1 MSKIPGMDDMDPME
15 AVKKAKEIKDEAIGR
30 VKKKGKRWLV
40 ITGCVIIALFVA
52 PFICTTVERGT
63 YHIKQTAIFGTMYA
77 KTSPG
82 IWLQLWGDIDVWPK
96 AFTFFFTHDKDT
108 DSDTHGDLSMEVR
121 FVDGSKC
128 KISGTARVVMPTDED
143 TALTLVTEH
152 NYKTWKQVRD
162 LLIRP
167 TIRNALRMT
176 ANMMTAQESYSSKRI
191 NYNEWA
197 RDQIE
202 NGLYQTM
209 DESRLVEDLVSGD
222 KVMKTFKVIKR
233 EPAIDEKTGKQMV
246 DNEGNLMWGVPLYQ
260 KNPLEGTGIHLENF
274 EVKSFEYA
282 DKVKDQIATQQEAF
296 MAVATAKAKKQEA
309 EQRKLQIEAEG
320 KTEVAKAKYEE
331 EQIKVRAVVVAER
344 EKEVREL
351 NAARDKN
358 VAVIAG
364 KQRKEVAALD
374 KAAAELNKK
383 KNILDGEGIAKKK
396 QLILDADG
404 ALQQKLDTYQTV
416 MAKWADAFENR
427 KVPAYMMISGG
438 AGGTGGNHPDAQT
451 AQFMANLNALTLQSL
466 GLNID
471 IKKGR
476 QK

>member
-1 MSKIPGMDDMDPME
+1 MIPGFDDDPME
-15 AVKKAKEIKDEAIGR
+15 QIKKAKEIKDKVLSKTKSKA
-30 VKKKGKRWLV
+30 KRYLT
-40 ITGCVIIALFVA
+40 ITACVILAFFVA
-52 PFICTTVERGT
+52 PFICTTVKKGT
-63 YHIKQTAIFGTMYA
+63 YQIKQVAITGTMDA
-77 KTSPG
+77 KMTPG
-82 IWLQLWGDIDVWPK
+82 IWWQLWADIDTWPK

-108 DSDTHGDLSMEVR
+108 DDDVAGNMAMEVR

-128 KISGTARVVMPTDED
+128 EISGTARVVMPSIKDQ
-143 TALTLVTEH
+143 AINLVTEH
-152 NYKTWKQVRD
+152 GYEDWKDVREK
-162 LLIRP
+162 LIRP
-167 TIRNALRMT
+167 TVRNALRMT
-176 ANMMTAQESYSSKRI
+176 ANMMTAQESYSSHRI
-191 NYNEWA
+191 NFNEWA
-197 RDQIE
+197 RTQIE
-202 NGLYQTM
+202 QGLYQTR
-209 DESRLVEDLVSGD
+209 DEVRVIEDVVSGER
-222 KVMKTFKVIKR
+222 VSKTFKVIKHR
-233 EPAIDEKTGKQMV
+233 PIIDEKTGKQMK
-246 DNEGNLMWGVPLYQ
+246 DENGKLMWGEALHQ
-260 KNPLEGTGIHLENF
+260 ANPLEGTGITLKNF

-282 DKVKDQIATQQEAF
+282 TKVKEQIATQQEAF

-309 EQRKLQIEAEG
+309 EQKKLQIEAEG
-320 KTEVAKAKYEE
+320 KTKVARAKYEE

-344 EKEVREL
+344 DKEVREL

-364 KQRKEVAALD
+364 EQRKEVAALD

-471 IKKGR
+471 IQKGR